1 MKNVA
6 EKLRKFGCDK
16 YMFTERGTT
25 FGYNNLVVDM
35 RSLSIMKNFNYP
47 VIMDCTHAVQSPGGL
62 GDSSGGDRRMAKV
75 IARAATAVGIAGLF
89 MEVHQDPDNAPSDGP
104 NMIRLDDFS
113 ALLSELVELDYVTK
127 KYIKLNMKESDE

>member
-1 MKNVA
+1 MRNVVAKA
-6 EKLRKFGCDK
+6 ESFDVSKLII
-16 YMFTERGTT
+16 TERGTT

-47 VIMDCTHAVQSPGGL
+47 VIMDCTHADQSPGGL

-104 NMIRLDDFS
+104 NMIRLDEFG